1 MIEELRIA
9 GIGVIDEAHLELGSG
24 LSVITGETGAGKT
37 MILSGVE
44 LLRGARADVGQLR
57 DPDHGAEV
65 DAVVL
70 MPSPLPD
77 SLADAL
83 DTHGVSTD
91 DDALIIRRTVA
102 GHSGQSKSRAHIG
115 GRAVPVS
122 ALSQVWAQLIAVH
135 GQADQARLR
144 EASWQRSVVDRSGGD
159 ALADIAQKYHHSWQ
173 SWQAVRQ
180 ELDEMRASAEDRERS
195 AALLR
200 LGIAEIDE
208 VAPHIGEDETLDAES
223 AVLTHAGTLRDAV
236 ISARSVLSG
245 AGEDIDPTAAI
256 SRIAQARERMQ
267 SVADIDNRLAEIATR
282 LDSLT
287 NEVTDVDA
295 ELGEYL
301 RAIDADPQRQ
311 AWVEERRSQ
320 LASLRKSYGA
330 TLEDVVRWRAESALE
345 VERVDGAADRIEEL
359 TAREQELADRVRELA
374 QQLSHT
380 REVAAGELVVAV
392 EAELQALAMPD
403 ARVMIEVT
411 SDLDTLRSHGADDI
425 SVQLIPHPGASA
437 RPIGKGA
444 SGGELSRLAL
454 AFEVALA
461 QDAPAP
467 TMVFDEVD
475 AGVGG
480 AVAVEV
486 GRRLA
491 RLARRTQVIVVTHLA
506 QVAAFA
512 DRHLVVTKGSD
523 GTVTTASVREV
534 TDGDRVAELVRMLSG
549 MAESEAGAAHAEE
562 LLELGRTER
571 GKGKEGKAPVAA
583 KNSRGAPQPASTSR
597 TGAR

>member
-44 LLRGARADVGQLR
+44 LLRGARADLGQLR
-57 DPDHGAEV
+57 DPDGGAEV
-65 DAVVL
+65 DAVVQL
-70 MPSPLPD
+70 PSPLPGA
-77 SLADAL
+77 LVDAL
-83 DTHGVSTD
+83 DAQGVSAD
-91 DDALIIRRTVA
+91 DDVLIIRRTVA
-102 GHSGQSKSRAHIG
+102 GRAGQSKSRAHIG

-122 ALSQVWAQLIAVH
+122 ALSDVWAHLIAVH

-144 EASWQRSVVDRSGGD
+144 ETSWQRSVVDRSGGE
-159 ALADIAQKYHHSWQ
+159 ALASIAQEYQDIWHRWQ
-173 SWQAVRQ
+173 GIRR
-180 ELDEMRASAEDRERS
+180 ELDEVLASAEDRERS

-208 VAPHIGEDETLDAES
+208 VAPQVGEDEALDAES
-223 AVLTHAGTLRDAV
+223 AVLAHAGTLRDAA

-245 AGEDIDPTAAI
+245 TGEDIDPTAVI
-256 SRIAQARERMQ
+256 SRIAQARERMR
-267 SVADIDNRLAEIATR
+267 SVADIDERLADIATR

-287 NEVTDVDA
+287 NEVTDIDA
-295 ELGEYL
+295 ELGDYL

-311 AWVEERRSQ
+311 AWVEERRSR

-359 TAREQELADRVRELA
+359 TAREQELSDTVRELA
-374 QQLSHT
+374 QQLS
-380 REVAAGELVVAV
+380 RARQAAAGELVVAV

-403 ARVMIEVT
+403 ARVVIEVT
-411 SDLDTLRSHGADDI
+411 SDLDTLRAHGADDV

-461 QDAPAP
+461 KDAPAP

-491 RLARRTQVIVVTHLA
+491 RLASRTQVIVVTHLP

-512 DRHLVVTKGSD
+512 DQHLVVTKGSD
-523 GTVTTASVREV
+523 GSVTTASVREV

-562 LLELGRTER
+562 LLELGRGER
-571 GKGKEGKAPVAA
+571 AA

-597 TGAR
+597 AGAR